1 MRHKRFV
8 CKEIQPFVLQ
18 KIETIRQ
25 IRTEFEKYIT
35 GIDTYEVIKQVCTL
49 TPHPTNTLTTLY
61 TCNSRKSEYSEITTF
76 H

>member
-49 TPHPTNTLTTLY
+49 TPPPPTPPIHLQPYIHVTLE
-61 TCNSRKSEYSEITTF
+61 NRSIQK
-76 H
+76 

>member
-49 TPHPTNTLTTLY
+49 TPPPTPPTHLQPYIHVTLE
-61 TCNSRKSEYSEITTF
+61 NRSIQK
-76 H
+76 